1 VQTYGKSL
9 RDLMRLRA
17 GDIPRIPDVVVYP
30 GDESEVQLIVDRV
43 VAANAVLIPFGGGSN
58 ISGSLEAP
66 PDETRTVVSI
76 DLGRLNR
83 VLEID
88 NDSGLATI
96 QAGTLG
102 PDVERQLGEHGWTL
116 GHFPDSFTH
125 STLGGWVATRS
136 SGMQSDKYGDI
147 ADITR
152 GLRAVMPGKVLV
164 VRPLPHT
171 STGPSVREMILGS
184 EGRLGVITEVT
195 VQVHRIPE
203 AADLGISV
211 PVLGR
216 RAGRHARDLDQRRPP
231 IDHPGLGCAGDQ
243 LLLRHSQEVDWNTD
257 FVAGEQGLDEGAGEK
272 GMGPRAGLPVLHRL

>member
-1 VQTYGKSL
+1 
-9 RDLMRLRA
+9 MRLRA

-43 VAANAVLIPFGGGSN
+43 VAANAELIPFGGGSN

-125 STLGGWVATRS
+125 STLGGWW
-136 SGMQSDKYGDI
+136 Q
-147 ADITR
+147 
-152 GLRAVMPGKVLV
+152 P
-164 VRPLPHT
+164 
-171 STGPSVREMILGS
+171 
-184 EGRLGVITEVT
+184 
-195 VQVHRIPE
+195 
-203 AADLGISV
+203 
-211 PVLGR
+211 
-216 RAGRHARDLDQRRPP
+216 
-231 IDHPGLGCAGDQ
+231 
-243 LLLRHSQEVDWNTD
+243 
-257 FVAGEQGLDEGAGEK
+257 
-272 GMGPRAGLPVLHRL
+272 GPRACSRTSTATSLTSPEACGLSCQARCSSYGHSPTPRPGRASAR

>member
-1 VQTYGKSL
+1 
-9 RDLMRLRA
+9 MRLRA

-102 PDVERQLGEHGWTL
+102 PDVERQLASTAGLSVTSRTASPTARSAAGWQ
-116 GHFPDSFTH
+116 P
-125 STLGGWVATRS
+125 
-136 SGMQSDKYGDI
+136 
-147 ADITR
+147 
-152 GLRAVMPGKVLV
+152 
-164 VRPLPHT
+164 
-171 STGPSVREMILGS
+171 
-184 EGRLGVITEVT
+184 
-195 VQVHRIPE
+195 
-203 AADLGISV
+203 
-211 PVLGR
+211 
-216 RAGRHARDLDQRRPP
+216 
-231 IDHPGLGCAGDQ
+231 
-243 LLLRHSQEVDWNTD
+243 
-257 FVAGEQGLDEGAGEK
+257 
-272 GMGPRAGLPVLHRL
+272 GPRACSRTSTATSLTSPEASGLSCQARCSSYGHSPTPPPARASAR

>member
-1 VQTYGKSL
+1 
-9 RDLMRLRA
+9 
-17 GDIPRIPDVVVYP
+17 
-30 GDESEVQLIVDRV
+30 
-43 VAANAVLIPFGGGSN
+43 
-58 ISGSLEAP
+58 
-66 PDETRTVVSI
+66 
-76 DLGRLNR
+76 
-83 VLEID
+83 
-88 NDSGLATI
+88 
-96 QAGTLG
+96 
-102 PDVERQLGEHGWTL
+102 
-116 GHFPDSFTH
+116 
-125 STLGGWVATRS
+125 VATRS
-136 SGMQSDKYGDI
+136 SGMQSDKYSDI

-152 GLRAVMPGKVLV
+152 GLRAVIPGKVLV